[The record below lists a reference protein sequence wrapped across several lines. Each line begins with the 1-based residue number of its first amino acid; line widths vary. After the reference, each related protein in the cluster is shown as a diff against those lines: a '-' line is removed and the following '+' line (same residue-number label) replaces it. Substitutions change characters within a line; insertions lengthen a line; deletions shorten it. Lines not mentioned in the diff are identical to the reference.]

1 MTARRSLSSAVE
13 QAAAAAAKVAFRFC
27 NLLSKSH
34 EGGRKGWEEG
44 EEVGRVWRS
53 WISTRAVK
61 KMMTKDAQRNTVE
74 GRSVHGRRWLWC
86 LWWLVLVEM
95 VFVFMDLENLSLSPV
110 GCVFGVMG
118 FGWWKPQGEV
128 F

>member
-1 MTARRSLSSAVE
+1 MTARRSLSSAAE
-13 QAAAAAAKVAFRFC
+13 QVAVAKVAFRFC

-34 EGGRKGWEEG
+34 DGGRKGW

-86 LWWLVLVEM
+86 LGWLVLVEM
-95 VFVFMDLENLSLSPV
+95 VFVFMALSLSLS
-110 GCVFGVMG
+110 GGICVWCYGFRLVEATGRGFKKFGI
-118 FGWWKPQGEV
+118 
-128 F
+128 